1 MKEVLSIAN
10 SQAQHHDGRIGSA
23 TLFLALMMRRDSS
36 VLAYLRTPE
45 EIEDLTTAAWQLA
58 ER

>member
-1 MKEVLSIAN
+1 MSIAN